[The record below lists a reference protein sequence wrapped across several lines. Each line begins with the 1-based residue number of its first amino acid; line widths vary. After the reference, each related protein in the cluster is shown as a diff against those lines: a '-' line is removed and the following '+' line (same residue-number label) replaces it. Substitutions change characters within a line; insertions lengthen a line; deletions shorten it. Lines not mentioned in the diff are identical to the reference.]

1 MIIRSWDCYV
11 PGQHCCL
18 QVCSGP
24 ALLCYRRWSWKWTP
38 LSRCSSRLLWCSH
51 TSPQVFYVWF
61 CLLLL
66 SSVQP
71 FIISFQYNA
80 GTVWTKER
88 PLRTWISSSYASMR
102 LWIKGIYFPRP
113 NSLKIL
119 GLTSQLGIRFPSF
132 MSQKPIIYSRTS
144 LWCTAG

>member
-1 MIIRSWDCYV
+1 MIICSWDCYV

-51 TSPQVFYVWF
+51 TPPQVFYVWF

-80 GTVWTKER
+80 GTMWTKER

-102 LWIKGIYFPRP
+102 LWIKGIYFPGP
-113 NSLKIL
+113 NSLKLL